1 MNARGATFVEALVAI
16 VIVGMAAAAMLP
28 AFMTQLDAN
37 TRSGQRT
44 GAVSAAEVELEDL
57 RLGDPELMPSSGSSS
72 PQMIVVG
79 DQAYQV
85 TTFYCE
91 RSELCG
97 DTTRHIRV
105 EVRLNGETIHEVQTV
120 FTQLR

>member
-16 VIVGMAAAAMLP
+16 FIVGLAAAAMLP

-37 TRSGQRT
+37 TRSGERT
-44 GAVSAAEVELEDL
+44 GAVSAAEIELEEL
-57 RLGDPELMPSSGSSS
+57 RLDDPELMSSSGSSS
-72 PQMIVVG
+72 PKMIVVG
-79 DQAYQV
+79 DHAYEVV
-85 TTFYCE
+85 THYCE

-105 EVRLNGETIHEVQTV
+105 EVRLNGEMIHDVQTV